1 MKALTKQQ
9 AKTISSLFNSIT
21 VWNIAI
27 DRTDSNHEDV
37 IKFMRWHDE
46 VAEELAELGIS
57 VSRYNCPL

>member
-46 VAEELAELGIS
+46 VADELAELGIS
-57 VSRYNCPL
+57 VSRYNCTL